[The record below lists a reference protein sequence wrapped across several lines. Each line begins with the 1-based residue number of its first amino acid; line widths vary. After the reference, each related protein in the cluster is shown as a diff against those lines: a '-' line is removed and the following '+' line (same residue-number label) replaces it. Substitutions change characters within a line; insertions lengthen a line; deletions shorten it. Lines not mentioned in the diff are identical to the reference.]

1 MELVFTS
8 ILAFIST
15 NIDDV
20 FLLMLFFGNKRFKDR
35 EIIVGQLLGI
45 GVLIAVSVAIS
56 FIGLVVDKA
65 YIGLL
70 GFLPIYFGV
79 KGILQLRT
87 KHTDNGGTV
96 IETANNRSN
105 IFTVSGVTIAN
116 GGDNIGIYVPLFATL
131 AWSQKLGMVAI
142 FFIMTL
148 VWCLVAK
155 YFTRHPLVARAIDR
169 YGHVLTPFVLIF
181 LGIYI
186 LYESGT
192 LELFYERFSFA

>member
-1 MELVFTS
+1 MELILTS

-35 EIIVGQLLGI
+35 EIVVGQLLGI
-45 GVLIAVSVAIS
+45 GVLIAISFGVS

-79 KGILQLRT
+79 KGILRLRAKHIDKEETVAET
-87 KHTDNGGTV
+87 K
-96 IETANNRSN
+96 NNRSN
-105 IFTVSGVTIAN
+105 IFTVSGVTIAD

-131 AWSQKLGMVAI
+131 AWSQKLSMVAI

-155 YFTRHPLVARAIDR
+155 YFTRHPLVAKGIDR

-186 LYESGT
+186 MFESGT
-192 LELFYERFSFA
+192 WGLINDH

>member
-1 MELVFTS
+1 MELVFTC

-79 KGILQLRT
+79 NGILQLRT

-148 VWCLVAK
+148 VWCL
-155 YFTRHPLVARAIDR
+155 
-169 YGHVLTPFVLIF
+169 
-181 LGIYI
+181 
-186 LYESGT
+186 
-192 LELFYERFSFA
+192 